1 MMQPDEVDRWLNA
14 ERSALEQAWWET
26 MGQAPPKRLSRPL
39 MAKILIAELQWEA
52 SPENRWAVVRKFDR
66 AVHAATWKSPRAA
79 SGTRLV
85 REWNGQEHIV
95 DVTDDGYLWNDQTW
109 TSLTAIATAITGTK
123 WSGPRFFGVRS

>member
-14 ERSALEQAWWET
+14 ERKVLERAWLET
-26 MGQAPPKRLSRPL
+26 MGQTPPKRLSRPL

-52 SPENRWAVVRKFDR
+52 SPECRLTVVRKFDR
-66 AVHAATWKSPRAA
+66 AVHTATWKSPRAA

-95 DVTDDGYLWNDQTW
+95 DVTEDGYLWNDQTW